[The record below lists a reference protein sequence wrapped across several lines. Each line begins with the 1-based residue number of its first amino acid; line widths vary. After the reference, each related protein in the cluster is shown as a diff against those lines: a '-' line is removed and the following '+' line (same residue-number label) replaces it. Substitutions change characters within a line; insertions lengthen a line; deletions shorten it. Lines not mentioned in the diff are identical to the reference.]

1 MATRTELHHPE
12 TDVVQDRRGE
22 QASKGVARKV
32 RRYLAEPALIA
43 GCGVAGALIEIQH
56 GGLHADAPVIGMA
69 AAAAGVATLVGTVRF
84 FMRDGHRRRWRMIGG
99 LVVRFA
105 VLLLCFCFELYG
117 FSCWCD
123 VNTADLPQ
131 MIPRHLVTFE

>member
-1 MATRTELHHPE
+1 MATRTELHDP
-12 TDVVQDRRGE
+12 DMDGVQDRHGE
-22 QASKGVARKV
+22 QAGKGVAGKV

-56 GGLHADAPVIGMA
+56 GGLHGDAPVIGMA
-69 AAAAGVATLVGTVRF
+69 ATAAGVATLVGTVRF
-84 FMRDGHRRRWRMIGG
+84 FMREGDRRRWRMFGG
-99 LVVRFA
+99 FAGRFA
-105 VLLLCFCFELYG
+105 FALLCFCFEVYG

-131 MIPRHLVTFE
+131 MIPQHLVTFE

>member
-1 MATRTELHHPE
+1 MATRTELHDPE
-12 TDVVQDRRGE
+12 TAVVQDRHGE
-22 QASKGVARKV
+22 QASKGVAGKV
-32 RRYLAEPALIA
+32 RRYLAEPAFIA
-43 GCGVAGALIEIQH
+43 GCGVAGALVEIQH
-56 GGLHADAPVIGMA
+56 SGLHGDAPVIGMA

-84 FMRDGHRRRWRMIGG
+84 SMREGHRRRWRMIGG
-99 LVVRFA
+99 LAVRFA
-105 VLLLCFCFELYG
+105 FALLCFCFEVYG